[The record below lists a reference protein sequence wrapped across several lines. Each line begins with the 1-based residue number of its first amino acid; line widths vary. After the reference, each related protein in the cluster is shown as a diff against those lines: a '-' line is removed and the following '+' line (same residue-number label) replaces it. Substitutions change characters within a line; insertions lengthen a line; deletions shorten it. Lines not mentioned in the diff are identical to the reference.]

1 MRLSQCRGIQSF
13 VDSVSSIKKQE
24 SEMNQRDLTP
34 NQQSA
39 YNKEKAKLLAWLD
52 QADELLK
59 SLDERVQ
66 DEGI

>member
-1 MRLSQCRGIQSF
+1 
-13 VDSVSSIKKQE
+13 
-24 SEMNQRDLTP
+24 MNQRDLTP